1 MALKELSAAERE
13 AARSK
18 ALQART
24 ARADLKESF
33 RSGRSTLEQVFTAAD
48 QDAAIGRMRTVDLLQ
63 TLQGVGEVRAAKI
76 MESCGISPNRRLRG
90 LGRRQREAL
99 IAYIGR

>member
-1 MALKELSAAERE
+1 
-13 AARSK
+13 
-18 ALQART
+18 
-24 ARADLKESF
+24 
-33 RSGRSTLEQVFTAAD
+33 
-48 QDAAIGRMRTVDLLQ
+48 VDLLQ

-99 IAYIGR
+99 SAYIGR

>member
-1 MALKELSAAERE
+1 MALKELTSEERE

-33 RSGRSTLEQVFTAAD
+33 RAGKTTLQSVFETAD
-48 QDAAIGRMRTVDLLQ
+48 VDDAIGRMRTVDLLQ

-76 MESCGISPNRRLRG
+76 METCGISPNRRLRG